1 MTTDPFHFPSP
12 FAIKSKVKTP
22 ISLCIVKHKN
32 IETVLK
38 GLSDIDRTMA
48 EVKDVSKDSK
58 AAVYLPNKKCVL
70 VPCSDK
76 PGLFDFAALHDEVKK
91 VFASSALK
99 GTGFILETHKLSDA
113 ELNDLYIG
121 WGMASYSFKIT
132 KKARAKPLCL
142 IWSKGVDQKRVKA
155 FVESISLLRN
165 LVNIPTIDMGPDEL
179 QKASEDV
186 GTSYK
191 ATVKVIKGKKLE
203 KDFPLVHA
211 VGMASHRAP
220 RLIEMNWGNK
230 KHPQVCLV
238 GKGVCFDTGGLD
250 IKPSQFMRYMK
261 KDMGGA
267 AHALAL
273 ANLIMALN
281 LPVRLRLLIPA
292 VENAVAAEAFRPGD
306 VFISRKGLSV
316 ENTNTDAEGR
326 LILAD
331 SLTYGSEDKP
341 DLLIDFATLT
351 GSARAAL
358 GQDIPAMFSSDEKIA
373 KALQKSS
380 IDAEDPLWAMPLWT
394 PYQKLIESSV
404 ADLHNSAGV
413 PGDLIY
419 SALFLHSFVENETPW
434 VHIDTF
440 AWESAGRP
448 GRAKGAMDM
457 GLRSVF
463 AYLEQRY
470 G

>member
-1 MTTDPFHFPSP
+1 MTIDPFQFPSP
-12 FAIKSKVKTP
+12 FTTKSKIKAP

-32 IETVLK
+32 VEALLK
-38 GLSDIDRTMA
+38 GLSDVDLAMA
-48 EVKDVSKDSK
+48 EAKGVSQDNKK
-58 AAVYLPNKKCVL
+58 AVYLPEKKCVL
-70 VPCSDK
+70 VPCPDK
-76 PGLFDFAALHDEVKK
+76 PGLFDFAALHDAVKEV
-91 VFASSALK
+91 FSLSALK
-99 GTGFILETHKLSDA
+99 DSGFMLVSHKLSDA
-113 ELNDLYIG
+113 ELNNLYIG
-121 WGMASYSFKIT
+121 WGMATYSFKIT
-132 KKARAKPLCL
+132 KKKQAKPLCL
-142 IWSKGVDQKRVKA
+142 VWAKGVDQKRVKA
-155 FVESISLLRN
+155 FVESIYLLRN
-165 LVNIPTIDMGPDEL
+165 LVNIPTINMGPDEW
-179 QKASEDV
+179 QKASADV
-186 GTSYK
+186 GASHK
-191 ATVKVIKGKKLE
+191 ASVKIIKGNRLE

-220 RLIEMNWGNK
+220 RLIEMSWGNK

-250 IKPSQFMRYMK
+250 INPSQFMRYMK

-273 ANLIMALN
+273 ANLIMAIK
-281 LPVRLRLLIPA
+281 LPVRLRLIIPA

-306 VFISRKGLSV
+306 VFISRKGFSV

-331 SLTYGSEDKP
+331 SLTYGSEDNP

-358 GQDIPAMFSSDEKIA
+358 GQDIPAMFSSDDKIA
-373 KALQKSS
+373 KALQKNS

-419 SALFLHSFVENETPW
+419 SALFLHSFIENDTPW
-434 VHIDTF
+434 IHIDTF

-463 AYLEQRY
+463 SYLEQRY